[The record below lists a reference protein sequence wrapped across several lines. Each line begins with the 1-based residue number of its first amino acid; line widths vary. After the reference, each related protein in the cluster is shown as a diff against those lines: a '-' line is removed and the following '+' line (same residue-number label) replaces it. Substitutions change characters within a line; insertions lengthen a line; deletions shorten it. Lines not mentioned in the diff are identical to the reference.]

1 MASKLTAE
9 QQRRVDEILQFQR
22 TVEHVAKLVAELE
35 GNRAAKSSFIDNL
48 CETIAREL
56 SQMRQRA
63 LTANIGT
70 LGDVAGAMSVM
81 AGRGGGGFLKIWGVK
96 GGGASLGVEV
106 GAALEQGM
114 TPPPKRGPR
123 PAHLGGPPPPAP
135 APSHAT
141 SAAWRV
147 GG

>member
-1 MASKLTAE
+1 MAGKLSAE

-22 TVEHVAKLVAELE
+22 SVDHVAKLVAELE
-35 GNRAAKSSFIDNL
+35 GNRAAKATFIDNL

-81 AGRGGGGFLKIWGVK
+81 AGRGGGGFLKNFGVAT
-96 GGGASLGVEV
+96 GAD
-106 GAALEQGM
+106 
-114 TPPPKRGPR
+114 TPPGQRQGGR
-123 PAHLGGPPPPAP
+123 P
-135 APSHAT
+135 PSSTTHPHD
-141 SAAWRV
+141 
-147 GG
+147 

>member
-70 LGDVAGAMSVM
+70 LGDVAGAMAVM
-81 AGRGGGGFLKIWGVK
+81 AGGGGGGLPEGLRVQD
-96 GGGASLGVEV
+96 GGSIPRDPHGT
-106 GAALEQGM
+106 AAAEADG
-114 TPPPKRGPR
+114 T
-123 PAHLGGPPPPAP
+123 AP
-135 APSHAT
+135 
-141 SAAWRV
+141 
-147 GG
+147 

>member
-81 AGRGGGGFLKIWGVK
+81 RSEEHTSELQSRLHLVCRLLLEKKKKDDVLKLIP
-96 GGGASLGVEV
+96 LQR
-106 GAALEQGM
+106 L
-114 TPPPKRGPR
+114 
-123 PAHLGGPPPPAP
+123 
-135 APSHAT
+135 
-141 SAAWRV
+141 
-147 GG
+147 

>member
-81 AGRGGGGFLKIWGVK
+81 AGRGGGGFMKILRGHDAVSRPRR
-96 GGGASLGVEV
+96 GS
-106 GAALEQGM
+106 GM
-114 TPPPKRGPR
+114 D
-123 PAHLGGPPPPAP
+123 
-135 APSHAT
+135 T
-141 SAAWRV
+141 SEH
-147 GG
+147 

>member
-70 LGDVAGAMSVM
+70 LGDVAGAMSGM
-81 AGRGGGGFLKIWGVK
+81 AGRGGGVAPLAIARC
-96 GGGASLGVEV
+96 ASASASSCRTLSS
-106 GAALEQGM
+106 
-114 TPPPKRGPR
+114 P
-123 PAHLGGPPPPAP
+123 
-135 APSHAT
+135 T
-141 SAAWRV
+141 S
-147 GG
+147 

>member
-22 TVEHVAKLVAELE
+22 TIEHVAKLVAELE

-81 AGRGGGGFLKIWGVK
+81 AGRGVGGLLHD
-96 GGGASLGVEV
+96 S
-106 GAALEQGM
+106 
-114 TPPPKRGPR
+114 R
-123 PAHLGGPPPPAP
+123 AH
-135 APSHAT
+135 H
-141 SAAWRV
+141 RV
-147 GG
+147 GTSPEEL

>member
-81 AGRGGGGFLKIWGVK
+81 AGRGGGVFFKNYGAQHGVAHPR
-96 GGGASLGVEV
+96 GQPVP
-106 GAALEQGM
+106 AAEHGLDPQ
-114 TPPPKRGPR
+114 PHKAPD
-123 PAHLGGPPPPAP
+123 PAP
-135 APSHAT
+135 
-141 SAAWRV
+141 
-147 GG
+147 

>member
-81 AGRGGGGFLKIWGVK
+81 AGRGGGNFGKDG
-96 GGGASLGVEV
+96 
-106 GAALEQGM
+106 
-114 TPPPKRGPR
+114 GPR
-123 PAHLGGPPPPAP
+123 HGVSSPWTQLAAAP
-135 APSHAT
+135 RRAMAPCPN
-141 SAAWRV
+141 W
-147 GG
+147 

>member
-81 AGRGGGGFLKIWGVK
+81 AGRGGGIFMKIRGLNDGLSSLRMQLDVTLKQ
-96 GGGASLGVEV
+96 A
-106 GAALEQGM
+106 M
-114 TPPPKRGPR
+114 TPEPKKSPDQ
-123 PAHLGGPPPPAP
+123 
-135 APSHAT
+135 SH
-141 SAAWRV
+141 
-147 GG
+147 

>member
-81 AGRGGGGFLKIWGVK
+81 AGRGGGGFLENSGVK
-96 GGGASLGVEV
+96 DGVTRLRV
-106 GAALEQGM
+106 Q
-114 TPPPKRGPR
+114 P
-123 PAHLGGPPPPAP
+123 
-135 APSHAT
+135 HAT
-141 SAAWRV
+141 PEPART
-147 GG
+147 

>member
-81 AGRGGGGFLKIWGVK
+81 AGRGGGVFMKISGLNDRLDNLRVQLDVTLQQ
-96 GGGASLGVEV
+96 AVAPDPEQTADQSHRALPRI
-106 GAALEQGM
+106 AAPG
-114 TPPPKRGPR
+114 
-123 PAHLGGPPPPAP
+123 
-135 APSHAT
+135 
-141 SAAWRV
+141 
-147 GG
+147 